1 MKYFIIEPHI
11 NYTSF
16 SYYSTFVNE
25 LCKNENTVVSTD
37 TKSLNEFCLKSDK
50 SDCIFLGLGFFDNP
64 KSFCNNYFTSFAE
77 SDALKVAYIHK
88 VKNEYQEKINFCKAH
103 KVDLILTSTPL
114 AEEIQQDSGIPT
126 FTLPYGANPEAFYTN
141 SNIEKK
147 YDISFSG
154 AMHENKHGVPDELK
168 NIRFKARDIIKERKD
183 LSVFWNGSD
192 NPSQSYR
199 MSQIEYVEKLNQS
212 KIWYAATGPAWD
224 MNPRHSEI
232 LFCGAVLL
240 TNETPNGYY
249 DQWEDGFNCVRYKT
263 DLSNLNQKIDE
274 ALKKQEIITKNAYNF
289 ASENLTP
296 NKIYERFKWI
306 TKQISKKL

>member
-1 MKYFIIEPHI
+1 
-11 NYTSF
+11 
-16 SYYSTFVNE
+16 
-25 LCKNENTVVSTD
+25 
-37 TKSLNEFCLKSDK
+37 
-50 SDCIFLGLGFFDNP
+50 
-64 KSFCNNYFTSFAE
+64 
-77 SDALKVAYIHK
+77 
-88 VKNEYQEKINFCKAH
+88 
-103 KVDLILTSTPL
+103 
-114 AEEIQQDSGIPT
+114 
-126 FTLPYGANPEAFYTN
+126 
-141 SNIEKK
+141 
-147 YDISFSG
+147 
-154 AMHENKHGVPDELK
+154 
-168 NIRFKARDIIKERKD
+168 
-183 LSVFWNGSD
+183 
-192 NPSQSYR
+192 

-240 TNETPNGYY
+240 TNETPSGYY